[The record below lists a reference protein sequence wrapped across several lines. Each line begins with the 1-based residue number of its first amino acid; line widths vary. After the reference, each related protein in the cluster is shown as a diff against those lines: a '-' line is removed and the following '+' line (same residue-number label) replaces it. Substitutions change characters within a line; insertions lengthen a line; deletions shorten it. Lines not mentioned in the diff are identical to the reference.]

1 MKSLQRQG
9 CYELLQITKFI
20 TGNIIGHPSC
30 PYLLNESQKSTR
42 IINNCLSKVSIRTVS
57 TASIHHRKYGTVLLS
72 PIQRTK
78 YFDGHRAL
86 LFQQSMQSVKLF
98 STDTMC
104 KNQSDVKELSKFWTK
119 MFEEEGVSEPQTS
132 AELIIAHALGKKML
146 HEVPPEYT
154 VDLSTNL
161 VIQELCQR
169 RLQRVPVQ
177 YIIGEWDFHDLVL
190 KMKEPVFIPR
200 PETEELADFVC
211 DYIKS
216 NNLQNGK
223 FLDIGCGSGAISL
236 HILNSFKT
244 ITGVAIDK
252 HHHACDL
259 TKENARHLGLN
270 KRLNI
275 HQINIFQKD
284 TVEKLQEYLPFDVV
298 ISNPPYI
305 PTLDIDNLEP
315 EVERYESRDALNG
328 GKDGLDVV
336 RQILYLAPQFLS
348 VGGQIWLEV
357 YLDEPE
363 MIKELVKENKS
374 IKYLTTLTDFT
385 KRDRFCVLQ
394 VQ

>member
-1 MKSLQRQG
+1 MKPLQRQG
-9 CYELLQITKFI
+9 CYKLHQITNFI
-20 TGNIIGHPSC
+20 VGNIIGHSSC
-30 PYLLNESQKSTR
+30 SYLLKEAQKSTR
-42 IINNCLSKVSIRTVS
+42 IINHCLSKVSIRTV
-57 TASIHHRKYGTVLLS
+57 TTVSICQRKYGTVLLNS
-72 PIQRTK
+72 LKQGTQ
-78 YFDGHRAL
+78 YSDGHKGW
-86 LFQQSMQSVKLF
+86 LFKQSIKLF
-98 STDTMC
+98 SNGILFE
-104 KNQSDVKELSKFWTK
+104 NQSDVEELLKLWTQK
-119 MFEEEGVSEPQTS
+119 FEEEGVSEPQTS

-211 DYIKS
+211 DFIKS
-216 NNLQNGK
+216 SNLQNGK

-252 HHHACDL
+252 HNHACDL
-259 TKENARHLGLN
+259 TRENSRNLGLN
-270 KRLNI
+270 ERLNV
-275 HQINIFQKD
+275 HQIDIFEKD

-305 PTLDIDNLEP
+305 PTSDIDSLEP

-336 RQILYLAPQFLS
+336 RHILYLAPQILS

-374 IKYLTTLTDFT
+374 IIYLTTLKDFT
-385 KRDRFCVLQ
+385 KRDRFCVLE